1 MSKTININ
9 CQTFCDSLP
18 FVTVSVLEV
27 WMIILLLLLL
37 LQGVSYLF
45 VAKKQKE
52 EKLDVIKSGNFIF
65 SNGDRYGT

>member
-1 MSKTININ
+1 
-9 CQTFCDSLP
+9 
-18 FVTVSVLEV
+18 
-27 WMIILLLLLL
+27 MIILLLLLL